1 MLQVPDH
8 FHHSSSR
15 TSRKRLHGA
24 LKIVAILA
32 VAVLGALA
40 LASKAIPDRDG
51 SITAFYGP

>member
-8 FHHSSSR
+8 FRHNSSR
-15 TSRKRLHGA
+15 GSRKRLPGA

-40 LASKAIPDRDG
+40 LASKAIPDREA
-51 SITAFYGP
+51 SVTAFYGP

>member
-8 FHHSSSR
+8 FRHNSSR
-15 TSRKRLHGA
+15 GWRRRLPGA

-40 LASKAIPDRDG
+40 LASKAIPDIEG
-51 SITAFYGP
+51 SVTAFYGP